1 MERGYQKC
9 KETIKGKAMKY
20 YGTATIEIDIDDVFY
35 NLRTDEQ
42 QAFISYHLDDV
53 DDDDL
58 IKELERRGFKVLED

>member
-1 MERGYQKC
+1 
-9 KETIKGKAMKY
+9 MKY
-20 YGTATIEIDIDDVFY
+20 YGTATIEIDIDEVFS

-42 QAFISYHLDDV
+42 QAFISYHLDDA

>member
-1 MERGYQKC
+1 
-9 KETIKGKAMKY
+9 MKY
-20 YGTATIEIDIDDVFY
+20 YGTATIEIDIDDVFS

-42 QAFISYHLDDV
+42 RTFLADHLEDA